1 MDFIDRDLLKYI
13 EDHSTPEDEILKKLN
28 RETYAKV
35 LRPRMLSGHLQGKLL
50 EMLTRMI
57 KPTSVLEIGTYTGY
71 SAIAIA
77 KALEQN
83 SVLHTIEINPE
94 LEDFARKFFQEAGVT
109 SKIHL
114 YIGNA
119 LEIINKIDTHFEMVF
134 IDADKTNYINY
145 FEMVLPKV
153 PKGGFIIA
161 DNVLWSGKVLED
173 SCHNDKDATA
183 MKQFNEYIHNDN
195 RVENL
200 MLPIRDGITLA
211 RKL

>member
-1 MDFIDRDLLKYI
+1 MDFIDRDLLTYI

-57 KPTSVLEIGTYTGY
+57 KPASVLEIGTYTGY

-94 LEDFARKFFQEAGVT
+94 VEDFARKFFQEAGVT
-109 SKIHL
+109 NKIHL

-119 LEIINKIDTHFEMVF
+119 LEISNEIDTHFEMVF

-145 FEMVLPKV
+145 FEMVLPKM

-173 SCHNDKDATA
+173 NCHNDKDATA
-183 MKQFNEYIHNDN
+183 IKQFNEYIHKDN

-200 MLPIRDGITLA
+200 MLPIRDGITLV

>member
-1 MDFIDRDLLKYI
+1 MNIIDQGLLKYI
-13 EDHSTPEDEILKKLN
+13 EGHSTPEDDILKELN

-77 KALEQN
+77 KALEPK

-94 LEDFARKFFQEAGVT
+94 LEDFARSFFQKAGVT
-109 SKIHL
+109 NKIQF

-119 LEIINKIDTHFEMVF
+119 LEIIDRINIPFQMVF

-145 FEMVLPKV
+145 FEMVLPKM

-173 SCHNDKDATA
+173 THHNDKEAIA
-183 MKQFNEYIHNDN
+183 IKQFNEYIQKDS

-200 MLPIRDGITLA
+200 MLPFRDGITLA

>member
-1 MDFIDRDLLKYI
+1 MDFIDQNLLKYI
-13 EDHSTPEDEILKKLN
+13 EDHSSPEDEILKELN

-57 KPTSVLEIGTYTGY
+57 KPKSVLEIGTYTGY

-77 KALEQN
+77 KALEHN

-94 LEDFARKFFQEAGVT
+94 LEDFARTFFQKANIAN
-109 SKIHL
+109 KIHFH
-114 YIGNA
+114 IGNA
-119 LEIINKIDTHFEMVF
+119 LNIIDKINIHFEMVF

-145 FEMVLPKV
+145 FELVLPKM
-153 PKGGFIIA
+153 PKGGFIII
-161 DNVLWSGKVLED
+161 DNVLWSGKVLD
-173 SCHNDKDATA
+173 DIHPNDKDATA
-183 MKQFNEYIHNDN
+183 IKQFNEYIQKDK

-200 MLPIRDGITLA
+200 MLPFRDGITLA